1 MRIYAW
7 VKNYKHS
14 FISLSHIFTGLGC
27 LVLVFIGRLSRFCWL
42 FSIFCRSFIHYMFV
56 YFIVIITLFLMLPL
70 VT

>member
-14 FISLSHIFTGLGC
+14 FISLSHIFTALSC

-42 FSIFCRSFIHYMFV
+42 FSIFVIHSFIHS
-56 YFIVIITLFLMLPL
+56 FIICS
-70 VT
+70 